1 MDLAPWRNASRTP
14 RHHNVSHAAPNAADR
29 PEDAAAAAAAARDER
44 LAAAEIALLAAIV
57 AVAIAG
63 NGSVLLAL
71 SRTRRKASR
80 MNLFVKHLSVADLA
94 VAAFQVLPQLSW
106 DVTFRFRGPDALCRL
121 VKYLQVVGMFASTYV
136 LIAMTVD
143 RYLAICHPLS
153 TLRRRGEPRKQ
164 AHAMVACAW
173 ALSALLSTPQV
184 VIFSLR
190 EVEEGVFDCWADFG
204 QPWGMR
210 AYVTWITVSVYV
222 APVLILAACYG
233 AILLEICRNLRLK
246 TRGRYPKDPRGSQSQ
261 SPVCSRV
268 SSVRC
273 ISRAKVRTIKM
284 TLVIIVVYVVCW
296 TPFFVIQMWAAW
308 DETAPDDDSSD
319 PTYTI
324 VMLLSSLNSCTN
336 PWIYMSFS
344 GHLLEEVMSCCRQAR
359 CATACR
365 RQQRRRRRCRTPT
378 RRGAGSPNTEHVV
391 VYALSPAPTQCRSSP
406 ATAAGGTATPPETRR
421 SAAPLWSPA
430 LP

>member
-14 RHHNVSHAAPNAADR
+14 RHDNISHAAPNDTDR
-29 PEDAAAAAAAARDER
+29 HEGTAAAARDER

-71 SRTRRKASR
+71 SRTRCKASR

-106 DVTFRFRGPDALCRL
+106 DVTFRFHGPDALCRL

-136 LIAMTVD
+136 
-143 RYLAICHPLS
+143 S

-164 AHAMVACAW
+164 AHVMVACAW
-173 ALSALLSTPQV
+173 VLSALLSTPQV
-184 VIFSLR
+184 VIFSLQ

-308 DETAPDDDSSD
+308 DETAPDDGDCHR
-319 PTYTI
+319 I
-324 VMLLSSLNSCTN
+324 
-336 PWIYMSFS
+336 
-344 GHLLEEVMSCCRQAR
+344 
-359 CATACR
+359 ACR
-365 RQQRRRRRCRTPT
+365 LSGLTVGTPSFLHPIPQIIRRSNEWQSPESGAIEKAPVQRCRT
-378 RRGAGSPNTEHVV
+378 GNVV
-391 VYALSPAPTQCRSSP
+391 QLRTSHQQEQGRP
-406 ATAAGGTATPPETRR
+406 
-421 SAAPLWSPA
+421 
-430 LP
+430 

>member
-14 RHHNVSHAAPNAADR
+14 RHDNISHAAPNDTDRHEGTAAV
-29 PEDAAAAAAAARDER
+29 AARDER

-71 SRTRRKASR
+71 SRTRCKASR

-106 DVTFRFRGPDALCRL
+106 DVTFRFHGPDALCRL

-153 TLRRRGEPRKQ
+153 MLRRRGEPRKQ
-164 AHAMVACAW
+164 AHVMVACAW
-173 ALSALLSTPQV
+173 VLSALLSTPQV
-184 VIFSLR
+184 VIFSLQ

-344 GHLLEEVMSCCRQAR
+344 GHLLEEVLACFRQVRCPATCRQ
-359 CATACR
+359 
-365 RQQRRRRRCRTPT
+365 QRRRCRTPT
-378 RRGAGSPNTEHVV
+378 RRGAGSSPNTEHV

-406 ATAAGGTATPPETRR
+406 AAAATAATPEMRR
-421 SAAPLWSPA
+421 SAAPL
-430 LP
+430 